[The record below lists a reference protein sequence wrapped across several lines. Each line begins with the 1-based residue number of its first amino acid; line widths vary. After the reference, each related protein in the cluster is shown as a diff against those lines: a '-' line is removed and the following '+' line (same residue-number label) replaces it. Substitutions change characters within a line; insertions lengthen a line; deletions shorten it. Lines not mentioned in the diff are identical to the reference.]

1 MNAMWFPNDLLPQL
15 LRDMND
21 YTLDRTFLQLQLQLL
36 VLEYA
41 CSIEY
46 GYGYYS
52 VILITVLGT
61 GSGVAT
67 EYIYRGA
74 GVCRVGHVCGAL
86 RVPAM
91 GHMGV
96 CTCAPRAGWGM
107 VYLPCA
113 YTGKWVC
120 V

>member
-1 MNAMWFPNDLLPQL
+1 MF
-15 LRDMND
+15 
-21 YTLDRTFLQLQLQLL
+21 
-36 VLEYA
+36 
-41 CSIEY
+41 
-46 GYGYYS
+46 GYG
-52 VILITVLGT
+52 TVLGT

-67 EYIYRGA
+67 EHIYRGT
-74 GVCRVGHVCGAL
+74 GVCRVRHVCGAL

-113 YTGKWVC
+113 YTGKWGC